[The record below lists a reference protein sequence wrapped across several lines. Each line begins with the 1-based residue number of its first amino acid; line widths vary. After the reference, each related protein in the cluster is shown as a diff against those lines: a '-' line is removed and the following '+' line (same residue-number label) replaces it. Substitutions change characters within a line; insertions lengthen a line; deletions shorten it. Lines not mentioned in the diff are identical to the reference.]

1 MAEVI
6 CDYSDLPDVM
16 CAHCTG
22 TTEHGWSLKA
32 AERLTH
38 IEPDRRTWRPVS
50 SEMGAGRLYSP
61 AVVPMPSHGS
71 PCQACGKLAGD
82 YFVCPACIEQ
92 LECDCANVPALVE
105 QLNITIAR
113 LDNVY
118 TPAPPASAEADEPM
132 PFGMAASAASRE
144 LKAALVLAALMI
156 LRRRGQEW
164 EGEDSAEAVA
174 ARLGVSS
181 ASVAL
186 DPDAGS
192 IVLSIREA
200 VSRALKAID
209 TMPERILAGPCPD
222 CGTRLMA
229 FKDAAKVWCDVCQ
242 ERHVVADLKS
252 AMLDKLAD
260 QKGSVN
266 AIHEMLRAA
275 GLWVPLGTVKRW
287 SSEGTLPMTGITAT
301 GSREHRF
308 GDLQELVNRR
318 KEVAWRQG

>member
-1 MAEVI
+1 MR
-6 CDYSDLPDVM
+6 CDYSDLPSDQ

-22 TTEHGWSLKA
+22 ATEHRWSLKA

-50 SEMGAGRLYSP
+50 NELGAGRLYSP

-82 YFVCPACIEQ
+82 HFVCPACIEQ

-105 QLNITIAR
+105 QLNVTITR

-132 PFGMAASAASRE
+132 PFGMAASAANHE
-144 LKAALVLAALMI
+144 LKAALALAALTI
-156 LRRRGQEW
+156 LRRRSQEW

-174 ARLGVSS
+174 AWLGVNS

-229 FKDAAKVWCDVCQ
+229 FKGSASVWCDTCGQ
-242 ERHVVADLKS
+242 RRKVAELHD
-252 AMLDKLAD
+252 AMVAKVSDAE
-260 QKGSVN
+260 GSVN
-266 AIHEMLRAA
+266 ALHEMLCTM
-275 GLWVPLGTVKRW
+275 GKWVPLGTVKRW
-287 SSEGTLPMTGITAT
+287 SSEGRLSMVGVTDA
-301 GSREHRF
+301 GSRKHRL
-308 GDLQELVNRR
+308 GDLLVLVDARR
-318 KEVAWRQG
+318 LDKAPEEVRT

>member
-1 MAEVI
+1 MR
-6 CDYSDLPDVM
+6 CDYSDLPSEQ

-22 TTEHGWSLKA
+22 ATEHRWSLKA

-50 SEMGAGRLYSP
+50 SELGAGRLYSP
-61 AVVPMPSHGS
+61 AAVPMPSHGS
-71 PCQACGKLAGD
+71 PCQACGRLSGD
-82 YFVCPACIEQ
+82 YFVCPQCIEQ

-105 QLNITIAR
+105 QLNVTITR

-132 PFGMAASAASRE
+132 PFDMEASAASHGMKE
-144 LKAALVLAALMI
+144 ALALAALTI
-156 LRRRGQEW
+156 LRRGQEW

-174 ARLGVSS
+174 AWLGVNS

-200 VSRALKAID
+200 ASRALKAID

-252 AMLDKLAD
+252 AMLDKLD
-260 QKGSVN
+260 DERGSTK
-266 AIHEMLRAA
+266 AMFEMLRAA
-275 GLWVPLGTVKRW
+275 GLFVPLGTIERW
-287 SSEGTLPMTGITAT
+287 SAQGALPMVGITDA
-301 GSREHRF
+301 GSRAHRF
-308 GDLQELVNRR
+308 GDLMVLVEKREATLEAR
-318 KEVAWRQG
+318 ST

>member
-1 MAEVI
+1 MR
-6 CDYSDLPDVM
+6 CDYSDLPSEQ

-22 TTEHGWSLKA
+22 ATEHRWSLKA

-38 IEPDRRTWRPVS
+38 IEPDRRTWRPIS
-50 SEMGAGRLYSP
+50 SEMGAGRFYSP

-82 YFVCPACIEQ
+82 YSICPACIEQ

-105 QLNITIAR
+105 HLNITLAH

-132 PFGMAASAASRE
+132 PFDMAASAANRE

-174 ARLGVSS
+174 AWLGVNS

-186 DPDAGS
+186 APDAVS

-260 QKGSVN
+260 ERGSTK
-266 AIHEMLRAA
+266 AMFEMLRAA
-275 GLWVPLGTVKRW
+275 GLWVPLGTIERW
-287 SSEGTLPMTGITAT
+287 SAQGTLPMVGVTDA
-301 GSREHRF
+301 GSRAHRF
-308 GDLQELVNRR
+308 GDLMVLVEKR
-318 KEVAWRQG
+318 EVTLETLST